1 MGKPPETV
9 GICPETVGTVEENAP
24 PININIASGS
34 GLASRPCVKIQKA
47 MSETNGPVNE
57 PAPLAPL
64 LPLAGIVDD
73 LYTDAAARRL
83 AKQEGRP
90 LGPVTGFSKLDSM
103 LSGSLMPGLHILHG
117 SPGVGKSALALG
129 IACHAQVPALFVSGE
144 LGATEVLRRL
154 ISRHTGTYLGRLKS
168 GEFSGEHV
176 RELAEKTAAAYPLL
190 GLMDATR
197 YPAPVSHIAEG
208 LASIRESPAAKLID
222 RSQGALIVVDSAHT
236 WSGRAFPDEGDEY
249 KRLAI
254 ALDKLDALA
263 QTLQLPL
270 LLIAERSKASVKGGQ
285 GAAAGHRRFEYVGE
299 TVLELDAEKEEDD
312 GQGYRPV
319 KLTVS
324 KNRHGSC
331 GFLKLRWHGA
341 MQKHEEVN

>member
-1 MGKPPETV
+1 MTEV
-9 GICPETVGTVEENAP
+9 
-24 PININIASGS
+24 
-34 GLASRPCVKIQKA
+34 QD
-47 MSETNGPVNE
+47 PVNNP
-57 PAPLAPL
+57 PATLAPL

-73 LYTDAAARRL
+73 LAADAATRRQ
-83 AKQEGRP
+83 AKIENRP
-90 LGPVTGFSKLDSM
+90 LGPVTGFPRLDSM

-129 IACHAQVPALFVSGE
+129 VACHAQVPALFVSGE
-144 LGATEVLRRL
+144 LGAVEVLRRL

-168 GEFSGEHV
+168 GELSGDAV
-176 RELAEKTAAAYPLL
+176 RELADKTAQAFPML

-197 YPAPVSHIAEG
+197 YPAPVPHIAEA
-208 LASIRESPAAKLID
+208 LARVAAQTSALATAP
-222 RSQGALIVVDSAHT
+222 GGLIVVDSAHT

-249 KRLAI
+249 KRLAM
-254 ALDKLDALA
+254 ALDKLEALA
-263 QTLQLPL
+263 QSLGVPV
-270 LLIAERSKASVKGGQ
+270 LLIAERSKASAKGGQ
-285 GAAAGHRRFEYVGE
+285 GAAAGHRRFEYAGE

-341 MQKHEEVN
+341 MQRHEEVK